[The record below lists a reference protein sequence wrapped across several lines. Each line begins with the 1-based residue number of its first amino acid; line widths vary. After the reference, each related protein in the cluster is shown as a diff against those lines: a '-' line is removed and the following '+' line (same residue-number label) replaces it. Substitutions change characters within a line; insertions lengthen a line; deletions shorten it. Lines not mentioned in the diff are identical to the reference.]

1 MEGAQAPRA
10 RAWLTALCLMGLVC
24 WALTRWLSSRAVV
37 SVPSVAS
44 VDSVDSVAS
53 APPTLPP
60 PQASPQAPPPLPPA
74 PLKARV
80 TTLSP
85 APWQSDRG
93 ESDGG
98 ESDRGEAPE
107 APRRAVALGAQEV
120 GLRAGGAR
128 LKVSVALSARTGEAE
143 RVLWA
148 MRGRAREVLH
158 FLVSH
163 RAPAALTLPDAEERL
178 RADLSARLHRLIPSY
193 DFEVELEGFEVIF
206 DESEPE

>member
-1 MEGAQAPRA
+1 VEGAQAPRA

-37 SVPSVAS
+37 SVASVAS

-53 APPTLPP
+53 APPT
-60 PQASPQAPPPLPPA
+60 PPLPPA
-74 PLKARV
+74 PSPKPPPTPLKARV

-98 ESDRGEAPE
+98 ESDGGEAPE

>member
-37 SVPSVAS
+37 SVASVAS

-53 APPTLPP
+53 APPT
-60 PQASPQAPPPLPPA
+60 PPLPPA
-74 PLKARV
+74 PSPKPPPTPLKARV

-98 ESDRGEAPE
+98 ESDGGEAPE